1 MGDVRKHLHCSLR
14 HLGTAPY
21 FLFIFCSSLYTTLF
35 FLVFYYPHFDQLKL
49 IYEVLNLLGKS
60 TPVNMP
66 GSTDSAKTTDPFQPF
81 SADPV
86 DPFQSKKGPGDPFS
100 GKDPFGPP
108 ASSKASKDSTLGF
121 ADFSSVS

>member
-1 MGDVRKHLHCSLR
+1 
-14 HLGTAPY
+14 
-21 FLFIFCSSLYTTLF
+21 
-35 FLVFYYPHFDQLKL
+35 
-49 IYEVLNLLGKS
+49 
-60 TPVNMP
+60 MP
-66 GSTDSAKTTDPFQPF
+66 GSADSAKTTDPFQPF
-81 SADPV
+81 GA